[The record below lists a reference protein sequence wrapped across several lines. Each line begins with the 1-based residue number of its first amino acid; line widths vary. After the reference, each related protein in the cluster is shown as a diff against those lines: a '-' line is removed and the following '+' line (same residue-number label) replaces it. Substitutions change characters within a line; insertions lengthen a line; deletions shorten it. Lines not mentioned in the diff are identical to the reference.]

1 MLAIRS
7 FPLIPAARV
16 GTAKLS
22 LRFSIWRLMPKNSQ
36 QARHWS
42 NQDTQVDTDT
52 PVARHNRLEEVIFV
66 YAAMM
71 FVLLSSLY
79 QVRRASMPRPID
91 LIRKWERNTVR

>member
-1 MLAIRS
+1 
-7 FPLIPAARV
+7 
-16 GTAKLS
+16 
-22 LRFSIWRLMPKNSQ
+22 MPQNSQ

-42 NQDTQVDTDT
+42 DQDTELDTDT

-79 QVRRASMPRPID
+79 QVRCASMPRPID
-91 LIRKWERNTVR
+91 LIRKWERTTVR